1 MNPLSIDRRWIYVTV
16 GLLAANVLVM
26 AVLVVASTRHPA
38 AVIPSYYERAVAWD
52 ERVAEQKVADELGW
66 AIEVK
71 LARDGIAVS
80 ARDGAGRPLAGAHV
94 TGSAF
99 HRSAPER
106 RTELSL
112 ETDADGW
119 ARTTPAQWRATA
131 GMYEVELL
139 IKRGAVS
146 YSLHREVELRD
157 ETQAGAKP

>member
-52 ERVAEQKVADELGW
+52 DRVAEQKVADELGW
-66 AIEVK
+66 AVDVK
-71 LARDGIAVS
+71 LAREGISVA
-80 ARDGAGRPLAGAHV
+80 ALDGAGRPLTGAHLTV
-94 TGSAF
+94 SAF
-99 HRSAPER
+99 HRSTPKLRA
-106 RTELSL
+106 ELSL
-112 ETDADGW
+112 TTDAQGR
-119 ARTTPAQWRATA
+119 ARQTPAQWPGTL

-157 ETQAGAKP
+157 ENAAEPAK

>member
-1 MNPLSIDRRWIYVTV
+1 MNIDRRWIYFTV

-66 AIEVK
+66 MVDVT
-71 LARDGIAVS
+71 LARDGLAV
-80 ARDGAGRPLAGAHV
+80 AAIDGAGQPLSGAQV
-94 TGSAF
+94 TVSAF
-99 HRSAPER
+99 HRSTPELR
-106 RTELSL
+106 AELRL
-112 ETDADGW
+112 TTDAQGR
-119 ARTTPAQWRATA
+119 ARQTPAQWRATP
-131 GMYEVELL
+131 GMYEVELV

-157 ETQAGAKP
+157 ETAAGSAK